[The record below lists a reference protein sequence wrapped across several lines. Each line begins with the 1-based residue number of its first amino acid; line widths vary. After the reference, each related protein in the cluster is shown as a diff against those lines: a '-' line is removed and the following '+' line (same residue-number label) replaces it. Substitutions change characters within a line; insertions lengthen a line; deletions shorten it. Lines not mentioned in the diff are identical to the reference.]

1 MFLSFKLYTILQY
14 WTIFYNPSCATRFV
28 TTNINLRYT
37 FPFTAKHFFERKHIN
52 TLYVWD
58 VFKCNSVINLIIVNR
73 FFNKKKRGFFYY
85 NGYNVNPAIEL
96 LHIIILFCDLHL
108 KAIIVTTYKD
118 PFGPSCPANAAI
130 VAHTIGAPKVHNNR
144 R

>member
-1 MFLSFKLYTILQY
+1 MFLSFKLYTCTILQY

-96 LHIIILFCDLHL
+96 LHIIYIVLWLASKGNHSYHL
-108 KAIIVTTYKD
+108 QRSVWPQLSSQCRYCCAYHWCTKS
-118 PFGPSCPANAAI
+118 P
-130 VAHTIGAPKVHNNR
+130 
-144 R
+144 